1 MIDFHHLLSQVRA
14 VITELDPH
22 LPCTLLPVGEA
33 VEHPER
39 FTGGILVI
47 HTDLLR
53 APGREALLARAGT
66 ADSLIVAARAD
77 VDDSVLNTLPGTRSA
92 RFVLSAR
99 EPMQRPG
106 RLDAM
111 PGIDMRFEAVSG
123 NTNADPFAEAKDRF
137 IRQLK
142 QGAPATNNP
151 VDPKE
156 FTGIVSFEERLEA
169 VRTADPDE
177 IRRDSQRAAD
187 SPVSGKA
194 APYSSRQEQS
204 EAALRPD
211 AIDSGLLE
219 RHAAQPDHLH
229 EHRID
234 AGTDR
239 TSPRLYSMTTR
250 YTDQFLAGEE
260 GPNLLCDDPIAALHF
275 ALTASTNSPLA
286 VSCSTTTDG
295 RTWTRMPLRDLHA
308 DADRALQQT
317 VKPPMY
323 PGYPD
328 SSSPRPLDALRQL
341 VEHAQAD
348 WLDAALRRPVD
359 EASTWIPD
367 EPTDNDWIRAGQLW
381 AAVWGGVP
389 AEPVLEQ
396 LTARFPN
403 PPYTQGKESL
413 RDQASAVMEAVDLA
427 HASAVGD
434 NFVQLHTAW
443 LLLHEL
449 DTMTVTPQYEPG
461 TDLDTPRR
469 LLLER
474 IAARHPDTA
483 VTLAAARDQPNAPA
497 MQAAAHAYLDRILPL
512 WPRIAAWTEQARSD
526 YTQEVDGLRSSEP
539 RRPSGPPETEAQT
552 VLRTAL
558 APLAEPAALP
568 HHAAAALWRSHSGR
582 ATEQAG
588 WDMATLSARINDLA
602 LAHAAGGNART
613 QAEQNLTAVSNFH
626 NEHVHTHAA
635 RGHLRSL
642 AASLVSLDKAYRTLM
657 DGIWSIAQDR
667 RDQHDSAERPW
678 NGYDEQQATADLK
691 PVVQTGETR
700 LEHLRQRHFELTQHA
715 LTDLLPQLRDIPPT
729 SHRASTMRN
738 HIAPLD
744 LLRRDLNELAR
755 LADACRRDCDEIRTR
770 LDKGPG
776 FGKAFATDH
785 DLAVAERRLQTV
797 QRRYA
802 DTQTEFALSVAVG
815 RTFDQLRTPPPS
827 EHADVTKHAGGME
840 SGLHRSRRAGATG
853 HSQAAMT
860 ALRAA
865 ANQDFDRWAQPFVPT
880 YVPPPTEQRDGRV
893 ARQGAAES
901 PSLDMWARAFEHK
914 RSLIDQMNRR
924 VADGPAPDS
933 AEYIDLAE
941 LDAVPHAD
949 IDFDRLA
956 AEEKERIA
964 AAVDAAEQRAA
975 ELCDRLRE
983 GAQDRAAASRQPH
996 APHQH
1001 DQAQS
1006 AAHQHNIPGG
1016 RAPGQ

>member
-1 MIDFHHLLSQVRA
+1 MPD
-14 VITELDPH
+14 TEDQN
-22 LPCTLLPVGEA
+22 
-33 VEHPER
+33 
-39 FTGGILVI
+39 
-47 HTDLLR
+47 
-53 APGREALLARAGT
+53 APTASGT
-66 ADSLIVAARAD
+66 ARQADAVA
-77 VDDSVLNTLPGTRSA
+77 
-92 RFVLSAR
+92 
-99 EPMQRPG
+99 
-106 RLDAM
+106 
-111 PGIDMRFEAVSG
+111 
-123 NTNADPFAEAKDRF
+123 
-137 IRQLK
+137 
-142 QGAPATNNP
+142 
-151 VDPKE
+151 
-156 FTGIVSFEERLEA
+156 
-169 VRTADPDE
+169 
-177 IRRDSQRAAD
+177 
-187 SPVSGKA
+187 
-194 APYSSRQEQS
+194 
-204 EAALRPD
+204 
-211 AIDSGLLE
+211 
-219 RHAAQPDHLH
+219 
-229 EHRID
+229 

-260 GPNLLCDDPIAALHF
+260 DPDLLCDDPIAALHF

-295 RTWTRMPLRDLHA
+295 RTWTRLPLHDLRV

-323 PGYPD
+323 PSFPD

-348 WLDAALRRPVD
+348 WLDVVLRRPVD

-367 EPTDNDWIRAGQLW
+367 EPADNDWIRAGQLW

-413 RDQASAVMEAVDLA
+413 CDQAGAVMEAVDLA

-434 NFVQLHTAW
+434 NLAQLHTAW

-474 IAARHPDTA
+474 IAARHSDTA
-483 VTLAAARDQPNAPA
+483 VTLATARDQPNAPA
-497 MQAAAHAYLDRILPL
+497 LQAAAHAYLDRILPL

-539 RRPSGPPETEAQT
+539 RRPSGPPETEAQAA
-552 VLRTAL
+552 LRTAL

-602 LAHAAGGNART
+602 LAHADGGDART
-613 QAEQNLTAVSNFH
+613 QAEQNLTAVSNLH
-626 NEHVHTHAA
+626 HEHVHTHAA

-642 AASLVSLDKAYRTLM
+642 ATSLDSLDKAYRTLM

-715 LTDLLPQLRDIPPT
+715 LTDLLPQLRDLPPT
-729 SHRASTMRN
+729 SHRAYTMRN

-802 DTQTEFALSVAVG
+802 DTQTEFTLSVTVG
-815 RTFDQLRTPPPS
+815 RTFDRLRTPPPS
-827 EHADVTKHAGGME
+827 EHADATKHAGGME
-840 SGLHRSRRAGATG
+840 SGLHRSRRADATG
-853 HSQAAMT
+853 HSQTATT

-865 ANQDFDRWAQPFVPT
+865 ANQDFDRWAQPFAPT

-901 PSLDMWARAFEHK
+901 ESPDVERK
-914 RSLIDQMNRR
+914 RSLIDQLNQR
-924 VADGPAPDS
+924 VAAGPAPDS

-941 LDAVPHAD
+941 LDAVAHAD
-949 IDFDRLA
+949 INFDRLA
-956 AEEKERIA
+956 AEAKDRIA
-964 AAVDAAEQRAA
+964 AAADAAEQRAA
-975 ELCDRLRE
+975 ELRDRLRE